1 MHMTLATVPVG
12 DGLIHASRRIS
23 VRIRCFV
30 LAFGAFVAAA
40 CGGPTNPKPNTN
52 VATDSLVAWSMIGTL
67 GIRPSGYELATN
79 GVVLV
84 DNNLLFD
91 VAFAIDSI
99 HNQVLIYTVRMLVD
113 PIITTRHVGLQRLT
127 MSFDSTTYALRLGYQ
142 FDSLY
147 ALSPGQG
154 LMMVSNPAGCLA
166 DPNPSLYG
174 KFIID
179 SLNLTLKTVYFRATV
194 DPNCGYRSFA
204 PGLPTF

>member
-1 MHMTLATVPVG
+1 MNTTLPAVPQR
-12 DGLIHASRRIS
+12 DGSTQPSRRVSLRNRCS
-23 VRIRCFV
+23 VLV
-30 LAFGAFVAAA
+30 LGGLVAAA
-40 CGGPTNPKPNTN
+40 CGGPTNPKPNTDI
-52 VATDSLVAWSMIGTL
+52 ATDSLVAWSMNGTL

-91 VAFAIDSI
+91 IAFRIDSV
-99 HNQVLIYTVRMLVD
+99 HNQVLIFTVRMLVD
-113 PIITTRHVGLQRLT
+113 PIITVRHVGLQRLT
-127 MSFDSTTYALRLGYQ
+127 QSFDSTTYALRNGYQ

-154 LMMVSNPAGCLA
+154 LMMVSNPVGCLA

-174 KFIID
+174 KFVVD
-179 SLNLTLKTVYFRATV
+179 SFNLTLKTIYFRATV
-194 DPNCGYRSFA
+194 DPNCGFRSFT